1 MSESTRKVAVV
12 TGAQQ
17 GIGRAAALA
26 LAETGVSVI
35 VNYLDDPDAAKEIAA
50 EAESRGVAAAA
61 VQGDISQSDDVEALL
76 AAADAF
82 GGIDILVNNAAIFP
96 RSPVLEM
103 TMEEWDA
110 VIGVN
115 LRGSFLCAQAAAR
128 RMVAAG
134 RPGSIVSLASRA
146 AFCSSPRGAH
156 YVTSK
161 AGVVGMTRAMALEL
175 APHNI
180 RVNAVAPGLTD
191 TAQPRYGMTEQQ
203 IAAAV
208 DESPIS
214 GITKPEDIAQTIVFL
229 SSDAASRITGQTV
242 HVNGGQ
248 YLY

>member
-1 MSESTRKVAVV
+1 MSEQTSKVAIV

-26 LAETGVSVI
+26 LAEAGVSVI
-35 VNYLDDPDAAKEIAA
+35 INYLDDLGAANLIVA
-50 EAESRGVAAAA
+50 EAESQGVAAVA
-61 VQGDISQSDDVEALL
+61 VQADISKRGDVETLL
-76 AAADAF
+76 AAADKM
-82 GGIDILVNNAAIFP
+82 GGINILVNNAAIFP
-96 RSPVLEM
+96 RSPLLDM
-103 TMEEWDA
+103 TVEEWDA

-115 LRGSFLCAQAAAR
+115 LKGSFLCAQGAAK
-128 RMVAAG
+128 RMVTAG
-134 RPGSIVSLASRA
+134 QPGSIVSLASRA
-146 AFCSSPRGAH
+146 AFCSSANGVH

-161 AGVVGMTRAMALEL
+161 AGIVGMTRAMALEL

-191 TAQPRYGMTEQQ
+191 TAQPRYGMNEEE
-203 IAAAV
+203 IAAVVA
-208 DESPIS
+208 DSPIK

-229 SSDAASRITGQTV
+229 TSDAASRITGQTI

>member
-1 MSESTRKVAVV
+1 MSESTRRVAVV

-35 VNYLDDPDAAKEIAA
+35 VNYLDDPDAAKEIAT
-50 EAESRGVAAAA
+50 ESANKGVAAAA
-61 VQGDISQSDDVEALL
+61 VQGDISKPDGVESLL
-76 AAADAF
+76 AAADEM

-115 LRGSFLCAQAAAR
+115 LRGSFLCAQAAAK

-134 RPGSIVSLASRA
+134 KPGSIVSVSSRA
-146 AFCSSPRGAH
+146 AFCSSPRGVH

-229 SSDAASRITGQTV
+229 TSDAASRITGQTV

>member
-1 MSESTRKVAVV
+1 MNAQTSKLAVV

-17 GIGRAAALA
+17 GIGRATALA
-26 LAETGVSVI
+26 LAETGVSVV
-35 VNYLDDPDAAKEIAA
+35 VNYLDDEAAANEI
-50 EAESRGVAAAA
+50 VAAAQGMGVQAVA
-61 VQGDISQSDDVEALL
+61 VQGDISKPADIETIL
-76 AAADAF
+76 AAADGL

-96 RSPVLEM
+96 RSPFLEM
-103 TMEEWDA
+103 EEAEWDA
-110 VIGVN
+110 VIGIN
-115 LRGSFLCAQAAAR
+115 LKGSFLCAQAAAK

-134 RPGSIVSLASRA
+134 TPGCIVSVSSRS
-146 AFCSSPRGAH
+146 AFTPSPRGVH
-156 YVTSK
+156 YVASK
-161 AGVVGMTRAMALEL
+161 AGLIGITRAMALEL

-229 SSDAASRITGQTV
+229 TTDGASRITGQTM

-248 YLY
+248 YLS

>member
-50 EAESRGVAAAA
+50 EAESRGVAATA
-61 VQGDISQSDDVEALL
+61 VQGDISQREDVEALL
-76 AAADAF
+76 AAADAL

-110 VIGVN
+110 VIGAN
-115 LRGSFLCAQAAAR
+115 LRGSFLCAQAAAK

-134 RPGSIVSLASRA
+134 RPGGIVSVTSRS
-146 AFCSSPRGAH
+146 AFTPSPRGVH
-156 YVTSK
+156 YAASK
-161 AGVVGMTRAMALEL
+161 AGLIGMTRALALEL
-175 APHNI
+175 APHGI

-248 YLY
+248 FLY

>member
-50 EAESRGVAAAA
+50 EAESRGVAAASRA
-61 VQGDISQSDDVEALL
+61 STSSLCEISPCT
-76 AAADAF
+76 AADAL

-115 LRGSFLCAQAAAR
+115 LRGCLLYTS
-128 RMVAAG
+128 
-134 RPGSIVSLASRA
+134 P
-146 AFCSSPRGAH
+146 SPRDRG
-156 YVTSK
+156 
-161 AGVVGMTRAMALEL
+161 
-175 APHNI
+175 
-180 RVNAVAPGLTD
+180 
-191 TAQPRYGMTEQQ
+191 
-203 IAAAV
+203 
-208 DESPIS
+208 
-214 GITKPEDIAQTIVFL
+214 
-229 SSDAASRITGQTV
+229 
-242 HVNGGQ
+242 
-248 YLY
+248 